1 MPNDCEE
8 SENPCIRC
16 ECIASRV
23 RMIDRVINSIYDE
36 ALRPF
41 GLTASQMNILHM
53 TAESGVARAA
63 DMCRTLHLD
72 TSTISRNIDRM
83 RKKEL
88 LEEVVGGDA
97 RSHPFR
103 VTAAGRELLER
114 ADRAWREA
122 QNAAA
127 ERLGDDGLQ
136 WLDLLSQRISPGL
149 QC

>member
-1 MPNDCEE
+1 
-8 SENPCIRC
+8 
-16 ECIASRV
+16 
-23 RMIDRVINSIYDE
+23 MIDRVINSIYDE

>member
-1 MPNDCEE
+1 VPNDCEE
-8 SENPCIRC
+8 TVYPCIRC

-23 RMIDRVINSIYDE
+23 RMIDRVINSIYDD

-53 TAESGVARAA
+53 TAEIGVARAA

-88 LEEVVGGDA
+88 LEEVDGGDA
-97 RSHPFR
+97 RSRPFQ
-103 VTAAGRELLER
+103 VTADGRRVLEH
-114 ADRAWREA
+114 ADKAWREA
-122 QNAAA
+122 QDAAA
-127 ERLGDDGLQ
+127 EQLGDDGLR
-136 WLDLLSQRISPGL
+136 WLELLSQRISPGL